1 MCVSICISKPV
12 VIRMYYIKLNGKQIN
27 FKWFKFVA
35 SNKVTS
41 KLNKKSKNNLINTS
55 PSTK

>member
-1 MCVSICISKPV
+1 MCVFICISKPV
-12 VIRMYYIKLNGKQIN
+12 VIKMYSIKLNGKQIN
-27 FKWFKFVA
+27 FKWFKTIA

-41 KLNKKSKNNLINTS
+41 KLKKKSKNNLINTS